1 MGWNYLKANNYKIK
15 CNENLERGMKEKTI
29 FYAISMVLCLIY
41 GCFVS
46 RKIYGSTDMNPP
58 KISSRTNLRSS
69 DVLMLILKI
78 AKHKLFQWLIEFAKH

>member
-46 RKIYGSTDMNPP
+46 R
-58 KISSRTNLRSS
+58 
-69 DVLMLILKI
+69 
-78 AKHKLFQWLIEFAKH
+78 